1 MILAME
7 HGMNASTFSA
17 RVTVSTESDLV
28 SAVTAA
34 LGTMKGPLH
43 GGAPSGVTKML
54 EDIGEKKMQKRIW
67 QRSL

>member
-34 LGTMKGPLH
+34 LGTMKGPRTEARLQ
-43 GGAPSGVTKML
+43 ASRKCLKTSGK
-54 EDIGEKKMQKRIW
+54 KKMQKHIW
-67 QRSL
+67 RRSL

>member
-1 MILAME
+1 MILATE

-17 RVTVSTESDLV
+17 RVTLSTESDLV

-43 GGAPSGVTKML
+43 GGAPSAVTKCLKTLEKRNML
-54 EDIGEKKMQKRIW
+54 KHI
-67 QRSL
+67 